1 MGVKYFNMVSLM
13 RMINICIR
21 INDLIIYRFD
31 SLKPREY
38 VPMYRSSIG
47 HKSLILSILCLSFVI
62 TPDAAHADEVNVY
75 SARKEALILP
85 LLKRFEAETGIGF
98 NLITAKAD
106 ALLKRLEVEGQSTPA
121 DVFITSDAGRL
132 QRAREAGVLQPVDNP
147 VLAARIPENLRDK
160 DNYWFGLSQRAR
172 VIFYAKEK
180 VDPAE
185 LSTYE
190 ALADEKWRQRICI
203 RSSGNIYNQSLVA
216 SMIVADGIEQTEAW
230 ARGLV
235 ANFAR
240 KPAGGDTDQ
249 LRAAAAGLCDIA
261 IANTYYFGRLVNSD
275 KAKDQ
280 KVATSLGVF
289 WPNQDGRGAHINVSG
304 AGITKYAKHRAAAER
319 LLEFLVSA
327 EAQTWYAEVNNE
339 YPVVADAKIPATL
352 MSFGEFKGDSLN
364 LTHLGENNRA
374 ALQLMDR
381 AGWR

>member
-1 MGVKYFNMVSLM
+1 
-13 RMINICIR
+13 
-21 INDLIIYRFD
+21 
-31 SLKPREY
+31 
-38 VPMYRSSIG
+38 MYRRLIE
-47 HKSLILSILCLSFVI
+47 HKSFILSILCLSFVL
-62 TPDAAHADEVNVY
+62 TPGAAHANEVNVY

-85 LLKRFEAETGIGF
+85 LLEKFEAETGIGF

-106 ALLKRLEVEGQSTPA
+106 ELLKRLEAEGHSTPA
-121 DVFITSDAGRL
+121 DVFITTDAGRL
-132 QRAREAGVLQPVDNP
+132 QRAREAGVLQPIDNP

-180 VDPAE
+180 VDPTE

-203 RSSGNIYNQSLVA
+203 RSSDNIYNQSLVA
-216 SMIVADGIEQTEAW
+216 SMIVADGIEQTEVW

-240 KPAGGDTDQ
+240 NPAGGDTDQ

-280 KVATSLGVF
+280 KVAASLGVF

-364 LTHLGENNRA
+364 LTRLGENNRA